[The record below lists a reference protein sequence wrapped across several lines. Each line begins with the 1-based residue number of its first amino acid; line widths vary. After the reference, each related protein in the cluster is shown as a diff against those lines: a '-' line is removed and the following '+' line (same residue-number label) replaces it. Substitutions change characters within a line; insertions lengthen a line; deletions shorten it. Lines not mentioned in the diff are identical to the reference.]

1 MEVAGVI
8 IKRTGLSR
16 LSTARAGLRVPGTGR
31 AHRRRAGVATV
42 IAAAAAVSLV
52 LAACGG
58 SGAAGTAQKGAHQKV
73 TLTWWTWTAN
83 PKSVIKNFEQ
93 KYPWITIPAPPSY
106 GSGGTFYS
114 KLTTALAAGNGPCVS
129 QVELDHLPQFTQAKD
144 LVDIAKYDGK
154 YAKDFPAWVWSQVT
168 QGTALYAMPE
178 DIGPMGLMYQPSVLA
193 RYHLPTPATWATF
206 ASDAVALHKADPSMY
221 LTYFPVNDG
230 DYLEALFWQA
240 GARPYQLLPGG
251 TWKIDVDGPAE
262 QKVLNYW
269 GTLVDEHA
277 VATEDDFEADWGHH
291 IADDMYAA
299 YIGAAWSPT
308 YEVDEYLTSAHP
320 QTYTVAPLPQWTA
333 GAHAEANWGG
343 STNAVTKDCPA
354 DEVQDAALFAA
365 YINTSTSG
373 LAVDEKPATAT
384 GGGRGLFPASLARAS
399 VPQFSAA
406 VPDFTGQVNAVFAA
420 NSGNVPT
427 NFEWSPWD
435 TEFGNYITAQMPAAA
450 AGKESWTKALQVTQ
464 QQLVSYAKDAGYP
477 VQG

>member
-1 MEVAGVI
+1 
-8 IKRTGLSR
+8 
-16 LSTARAGLRVPGTGR
+16 
-31 AHRRRAGVATV
+31 
-42 IAAAAAVSLV
+42 
-52 LAACGG
+52 
-58 SGAAGTAQKGAHQKV
+58 
-73 TLTWWTWTAN
+73 
-83 PKSVIKNFEQ
+83 
-93 KYPWITIPAPPSY
+93 
-106 GSGGTFYS
+106 
-114 KLTTALAAGNGPCVS
+114 
-129 QVELDHLPQFTQAKD
+129 
-144 LVDIAKYDGK
+144 
-154 YAKDFPAWVWSQVT
+154 
-168 QGTALYAMPE
+168 
-178 DIGPMGLMYQPSVLA
+178 MGLMYQPSVLQK
-193 RYHLPTPATWATF
+193 YHLPVPTTWAIY
-206 ASDAVALHKADPSMY
+206 ASDAVALHKADPSQY

-240 GARPYQLLPGG
+240 GARPYQLLPNG
-251 TWKIDVDGPAE
+251 TWKIDVDGPVE
-262 QKVLNYW
+262 QQVLNYW
-269 GTLVDEHA
+269 GKLVDEKA
-277 VATEDDFEADWGHH
+277 ISTESDFAADWGHH

-450 AGKESWTKALQVTQ
+450 AGKETWTKALQVTQ
-464 QQLVSYAKDAGYP
+464 QQLVSYAKDAGYQ